1 MIKSFG
7 DYLVE
12 ENSTAHFTFG
22 RMNPPTSGHEKL
34 LDKLAQVAGKQPY
47 YVFLSQTQDKKKNPL
62 DYSAKVKH
70 VRKMFPRHARRVLI
84 NKQIVTPFNA
94 ASWIYDQGFK
104 QLVMVVGSDRVREF
118 TALLEKYNG
127 VKGRHGFY
135 NFKNISV
142 VSAGARDPD
151 AEGVEGMSASKL
163 RSFATDNDFSQFSQ
177 GLGGLSNKDAKKLF
191 VDVRKGMGL
200 KEESMFKRHIELE
213 SVSETREK
221 FVKGELF
228 EVGDHVVV
236 KESDEVGVISHLG
249 SNYVIVQLSE
259 VKVVRKWLDA
269 IEKIDEVVET
279 VAPSS
284 QEFIPSPTGGQRNAT
299 LKVEADKV
307 KQDSDIKDREG
318 SQPAKYHKGLSKAMK
333 SRRDAQFKKQTK
345 MSDDD
350 PKAYKPAP
358 GDKTTKTKPSKYT
371 NAFKKM
377 YGDK

>member
-135 NFKNISV
+135 NFKSISV

-163 RSFATDNDFSQFSQ
+163 RSFASDNDFSQFSQ
-177 GLGGLSNKDAKKLF
+177 GLGGLSTKDAKKLF

-200 KEESMFKRHIELE
+200 KEESMFKRHVELE

-228 EVGDHVVV
+228 EVGDQVIV

-259 VKVVRKWLDA
+259 DKVVRKWLDA
-269 IEKIDEVVET
+269 IEKIEEMAVSV
-279 VAPSS
+279 PSS
-284 QEFIPSPTGGQRNAT
+284 QEFVPSPTGGQRNAT

-318 SQPAKYHKGLSKAMK
+318 SQPAKYHKGLSKSMK

-358 GDKTTKTKPSKYT
+358 GDKTSKTKPSKYT